1 MPEVKDKTTGQV
13 IAKMPYD
20 TAGKMAAEKMVAE
33 NPGYEIKD
41 GAQRSQTMYAGGG
54 ETGYNA
60 IGNPMYK
67 GGGKTDEPTSVY
79 GRNRKAAAERRAARQ
94 AKRAERRAA
103 RQAKRAKRASEKKNI
118 VPRVREKFVYKE
130 GEKGDVSY
138 KKKGPKEQQQVHV
151 TKDGKTTLKSKKTK
165 GGDYAVYGKE
175 SKKAK
180 SFRQAFKEAKGA
192 DFTWDGRKYSG
203 KTKATKKKSK
213 TVVKKKSKSDIAL
226 DKKHKEGWMST
237 EEGEKPPI
245 KR

>member
-1 MPEVKDKTTGQV
+1 MPKGKGTYGKEVGRPPETDARG
-13 IAKMPYD
+13 
-20 TAGKMAAEKMVAE
+20 
-33 NPGYEIKD
+33 
-41 GAQRSQTMYAGGG
+41 RSQTSYAGGG
-54 ETGYNA
+54 TTGFSS
-60 IGNPMYK
+60 IGVPVYK
-67 GGGKTDEPTSVY
+67 DGGKPDDPKNMGVY
-79 GRNRKAAAERRAARQ
+79 ERNRKAAAERKKARQ
-94 AKRAERRAA
+94 ERRDDRRAA
-103 RQAKRAKRASEKKNI
+103 RQAKRAKRASYKNNI

-180 SFRQAFKEAKGA
+180 SFRQAFKESKGA